1 MDKQDWYQ
9 CGARIGDLVQ
19 SAIDSQNFSQL
30 SKAIQDTV
38 NQTLDSAKKTVR
50 DAGYY
55 KGYEQHAAPYEYR
68 MRGGNA
74 YNTAQQR
81 SAADPFGLFH
91 SLSSYKRNKGVKGI
105 ASMAVGYA
113 LAAITGMG
121 FVSIGILSA
130 VTGFVGFKF
139 LSIFLLV
146 LTVAFLLLGRSGR
159 KAGEKSNRGQQ
170 YLRIMNNRSVVK
182 LDELA
187 AATGRTVDYVRKDIK
202 SMIQDGM
209 FGGNIMM
216 DDAETCIMAGPETY
230 AQYRSTMQAYEERK
244 QEEAE
249 SRERRR
255 AAEKDMAS
263 YSKETREILKEGEE
277 FIAHIHTVNEAVAD
291 EEFTEKLSKMEQ
303 TVTRIFEQV
312 AKDPESAPD
321 LHRLMTYYL
330 PITKKLVD
338 AYRDLYAQGATGA
351 NVQRTKKEI
360 VESLDTVNGA
370 FEVLLDSFFEDQA
383 WDISTDISTLK
394 TMMARDGLTGSDF
407 QTGKSAGTTPPKTG
421 QSKTDGQNRTS
432 GQTSSGSQASGGG
445 SGIHLTFGSGA
456 AAAAPD
462 EEQKY

>member
-9 CGARIGDLVQ
+9 CGAKIGDLVQ

-30 SKAIQDTV
+30 SKAIQDTL
-38 NQTLDSAKKTVR
+38 NQTLESAAKTVR

-55 KGYEQHAAPYEYR
+55 KGYEQHKTPYEYR

-91 SLSSYKRNKGVKGI
+91 SLSSYKRDKGVKGI
-105 ASMAVGYA
+105 ASMAIGYA

-121 FVSIGILSA
+121 FISLGILSA
-130 VTGFVGFKF
+130 VTGFVGFRF

-146 LTVAFLLLGRSGR
+146 LTVAFLLVGRSGR
-159 KAGEKSNRGQQ
+159 KAGDKAARAKQ
-170 YLRIMNNRSVVK
+170 YLQIINNRSVVQ

-187 AATGRTVDYVRKDIK
+187 AASGRTVDYVRKDLK
-202 SMIQDGM
+202 DMIQDGM

-216 DDAETCIMAGPETY
+216 DDAQTCVMAGPETY
-230 AQYRSTMQAYEERK
+230 AQYRSTMRSYEERK
-244 QEEAE
+244 QEEAK
-249 SRERRR
+249 SQERRR

-263 YSKETREILKEGEE
+263 YSEETREILKEGEE
-277 FIAHIHTVNEAVAD
+277 FIAHIHAVNEAVDD
-291 EEFTEKLSKMEQ
+291 EEFTQKLSKMEQ
-303 TVTRIFEQV
+303 TVTRIFQQV

-330 PITKKLVD
+330 PITRKLVD
-338 AYRDLYAQGATGA
+338 AYRDLYAQGARGK
-351 NVQRTKKEI
+351 NVLRTKKEI

-370 FEVLLDSFFEDQA
+370 FEVLLDSFFEDTA

-407 QTGKSAGTTPPKTG
+407 QTGSKPAATPKTESS
-421 QSKTDGQNRTS
+421 QNVTSEQTDGS
-432 GQTSSGSQASGGG
+432 VSSGKESKGSG

-462 EEQKY
+462 QEEQ